1 MFSASTALLAF
12 FVGIVGCIFGGTQTF
27 IVTGFVGLFIY
38 ALQAVGIQSEFLTET
53 LMNTVFLPAIIF
65 NAASVSTAY
74 AAKHYDIE
82 GWDINHSLLFTHD
95 PIVSILAGL
104 GGVAGYLVFAFA
116 RGIPVGFPVCLA
128 EPKRLIFRQATPQT
142 RFVCGKFGIPVPPEG
157 APQLVP
163 DEQTVCLLPA
173 LGYDRGLNRLGYGGG
188 YYDRF
193 LQTFPGLAVGVC
205 RENAFCPTV
214 FPEPHDLPVDLLI
227 TEKSTLTGQ
236 DPRGRI
242 PARKN

>member
-1 MFSASTALLAF
+1 MRKT
-12 FVGIVGCIFGGTQTF
+12 
-27 IVTGFVGLFIY
+27 
-38 ALQAVGIQSEFLTET
+38 T
-53 LMNTVFLPAIIF
+53 LNFLPAPQ
-65 NAASVSTAY
+65 NKRELRQRLLAERDARAEAARRALDAALCERLTALPCLQTCSALLLY
-74 AAKHYDIE
+74 FPVGSEIDLLPLAA
-82 GWDINHSLLFTHD
+82 
-95 PIVSILAGL
+95 
-104 GGVAGYLVFAFA
+104 FAFA

>member
-1 MFSASTALLAF
+1 MLAERDARAEAARRALDAALCERLTALPCLQTCSALLLYFPVGSEIDLLPLA
-12 FVGIVGCIFGGTQTF
+12 
-27 IVTGFVGLFIY
+27 
-38 ALQAVGIQSEFLTET
+38 A
-53 LMNTVFLPAIIF
+53 
-65 NAASVSTAY
+65 
-74 AAKHYDIE
+74 
-82 GWDINHSLLFTHD
+82 
-95 PIVSILAGL
+95 
-104 GGVAGYLVFAFA
+104 FAFA